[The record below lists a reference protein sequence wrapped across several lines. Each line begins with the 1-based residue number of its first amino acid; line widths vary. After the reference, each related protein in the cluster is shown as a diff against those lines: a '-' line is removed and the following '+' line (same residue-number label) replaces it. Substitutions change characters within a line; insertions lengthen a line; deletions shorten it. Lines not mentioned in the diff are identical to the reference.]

1 MPTTLREYT
10 EPKEPVAIRPQFVD
24 YIPNEMEP
32 GILYLAPQWETAVHL
47 CPCGCGNKAVTPL
60 GSIDGWT
67 LTQDGNAGEVVSLHP
82 SLLNSFDCRSHYW
95 IRRNQVVWV

>member
-32 GILYLAPQWETAVHL
+32 GIHA
-47 CPCGCGNKAVTPL
+47 
-60 GSIDGWT
+60 GW
-67 LTQDGNAGEVVSLHP
+67 QRWRGGEPPPVPAQLFRLP
-82 SLLNSFDCRSHYW
+82 FSLLDPTQPSGVGVKDPPCVTFGHFSG
-95 IRRNQVVWV
+95 